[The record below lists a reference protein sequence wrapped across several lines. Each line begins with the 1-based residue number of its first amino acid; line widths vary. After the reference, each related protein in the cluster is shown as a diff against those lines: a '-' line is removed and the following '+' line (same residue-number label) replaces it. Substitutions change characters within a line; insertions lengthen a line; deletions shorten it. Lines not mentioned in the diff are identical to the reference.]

1 MLTLSPRTK
10 LEVIANL
17 GNNLP
22 ELLTATKDCRSYFK
36 TGRKSKVTKEA
47 GPVPTG
53 SKPRLPEGSL
63 NCGRFPLRGMKQRPQ
78 IILPKQEHQ
87 SQEPVPTQPPAMKGS
102 RGSVHQEEVEP
113 ARVIATHLKVQCT
126 KFLFAATHPGLQ
138 QRESSED

>member
-1 MLTLSPRTK
+1 MRALGDELLKNSTGGCGGGGGGTGSRVDGLLTLSPRTK
-10 LEVIANL
+10 LEVIAKL

-63 NCGRFPLRGMKQRPQ
+63 NCGRFPLRSMKQRPQ

-87 SQEPVPTQPPAMKGS
+87 SQEPVPS
-102 RGSVHQEEVEP
+102 
-113 ARVIATHLKVQCT
+113 
-126 KFLFAATHPGLQ
+126 
-138 QRESSED
+138 

>member
-1 MLTLSPRTK
+1 MRWGGGTGSRVDGLLTLSPRTK
-10 LEVIANL
+10 LEVIAKL

-22 ELLTATKDCRSYFK
+22 ELLTADDQKRRLFTKDCRSYFK

-63 NCGRFPLRGMKQRPQ
+63 NCGRFPLRSMKQRPQ

-87 SQEPVPTQPPAMKGS
+87 SQEPVPS
-102 RGSVHQEEVEP
+102 
-113 ARVIATHLKVQCT
+113 
-126 KFLFAATHPGLQ
+126 
-138 QRESSED
+138 